1 MNYNIKLETRYT
13 SLIKVRKF
21 FQNNYLLIKNLNN
34 IINNNINIQS
44 KICQI
49 IKTLLIQFKSNK
61 ETINIKF
68 FILCLRYINTKY
80 NLNIYIN
87 INADLIF
94 IDFPYS
100 LINSIWYDKNNI
112 DNLKIYYKRLTLN
125 INAIQKYQLSFIIK
139 NINLVSINDMIN
151 YVNNIITFFIIDYIN
166 EHLMLESS
174 NFINIF
180 KKIFESNLYNL
191 KILDIKI
198 INDNILFIITNDKV
212 KYLNYLEWYDEI
224 KRKQNYIKHNLN
236 GMYSE
241 LSFRDVIIGKI
252 NYYYLRNLFNNNIK
266 EIKHIRILL
275 EPYHII

>member
-1 MNYNIKLETRYT
+1 
-13 SLIKVRKF
+13 
-21 FQNNYLLIKNLNN
+21 
-34 IINNNINIQS
+34 
-44 KICQI
+44 
-49 IKTLLIQFKSNK
+49 
-61 ETINIKF
+61 
-68 FILCLRYINTKY
+68 
-80 NLNIYIN
+80 
-87 INADLIF
+87 
-94 IDFPYS
+94 
-100 LINSIWYDKNNI
+100 
-112 DNLKIYYKRLTLN
+112 
-125 INAIQKYQLSFIIK
+125 IIK

-212 KYLNYLEWYDEI
+212 KYLNYPEWYDEI

>member
-198 INDNILFIITNDKV
+198 INDNI
-212 KYLNYLEWYDEI
+212 
-224 KRKQNYIKHNLN
+224 
-236 GMYSE
+236 
-241 LSFRDVIIGKI
+241 
-252 NYYYLRNLFNNNIK
+252 
-266 EIKHIRILL
+266 
-275 EPYHII
+275 